1 MQAGQQVQVLTAHPF
16 FAAIMGMARHR
27 KLSIGQP
34 AAQRFGIDTQATT
47 SVGYR
52 DEGHKATPFVWNGQ
66 AEREPIC
73 TTTALVWR
81 EPNRGLFWG
90 REIVQFMRGSSSL
103 IAVRQQLV
111 PSEQPSDDRSSQGN
125 VCGSDRGR
133 SDRLSNCASGLRGRR

>member
-66 AEREPIC
+66 AERQPIWQTPGSFPMIGTRERVGEMCQETSPDGSRELSQENSLEP
-73 TTTALVWR
+73 
-81 EPNRGLFWG
+81 
-90 REIVQFMRGSSSL
+90 
-103 IAVRQQLV
+103 
-111 PSEQPSDDRSSQGN
+111 
-125 VCGSDRGR
+125 
-133 SDRLSNCASGLRGRR
+133 SGEG